1 MKSILYIFAFLI
13 PMGINAEDLVMK
25 ITNPHVSGNQVVYDV
40 VTDHFTDLISIQ
52 YSVSYDTNKLTFAGI
67 QNINL
72 PQLTEDNFYGGIP
85 GVITSLWYDPTLQGT
100 SVSDGT
106 ILYQIAFSMK
116 NGTYGNVCF
125 SEKPL
130 ESEFADVDNVLT
142 SYYIIDDCHADP
154 FEVNLTTST
163 QEIADR
169 FGLNVFTTAQDQKI
183 VFALTQ
189 PQSIKFHVFD
199 LNGQMISTFPKQEY
213 TTGQHSL
220 NLNRSLVPGIYI
232 LNTEIDHLT
241 AAFKIFY
248 Q

>member
-13 PMGINAEDLVMK
+13 PVGINAEDLVMK
-25 ITNPHVSGNQVVYDV
+25 ITNPQVNGNQVVYDL
-40 VTDHFTDLISIQ
+40 VTDHFTDLVSIQ
-52 YSVSYDTNKLTFAGI
+52 YTISYDTNRLIFAGI

-85 GVITSLWYDPTLQGT
+85 GVITSLWYDQTLQGT

-106 ILYQIAFSMK
+106 ILYQIVFNMK
-116 NGTYGNVCF
+116 NGAYGGVCF
-125 SEKPL
+125 SDEPL
-130 ESEFADVDNVLT
+130 ESEFARVNNVLN
-142 SYYIIDDCHADP
+142 SYFIVDDCHADP
-154 FEVNLTTST
+154 YEVNLTTTT

-169 FGLNVFTTAQDQKI
+169 FGLNVFTIARDQKI

-189 PQSIKFHVFD
+189 QQSIEFHVFD
-199 LNGQMISTFPKQEY
+199 LNGQRISVFPKHEY
-213 TTGQHSL
+213 TTGQHTL
-220 NLNRSLVPGIYI
+220 NLNRSIVPGIYI
-232 LNTEIDHLT
+232 LTTEIDHQP

>member
-13 PMGINAEDLVMK
+13 PVGINAEDLVMK
-25 ITNPHVSGNQVVYDV
+25 ITNPQVNGNQVVYDL
-40 VTDHFTDLISIQ
+40 VTDHFTDLVSIQ
-52 YSVSYDTNKLTFAGI
+52 YTISYDTNRLIFAGI

-85 GVITSLWYDPTLQGT
+85 GVITSLWYDQTLQGT

-106 ILYQIAFSMK
+106 ILYQIVFNMK
-116 NGTYGNVCF
+116 NGAYGGVCF
-125 SEKPL
+125 SDEPL
-130 ESEFADVDNVLT
+130 ESEFARVNNVLN
-142 SYYIIDDCHADP
+142 SYFIVDDCHADP
-154 FEVNLTTST
+154 YEVNLTTTT

-169 FGLNVFTTAQDQKI
+169 FGLNVFTIARDQKI

-189 PQSIKFHVFD
+189 QQSIEFHVFD
-199 LNGQMISTFPKQEY
+199 LNGQRISVFPKHEY
-213 TTGQHSL
+213 STGQHTL
-220 NLNRSLVPGIYI
+220 NLNRSIVPGIYI
-232 LNTEIDHLT
+232 LTTEIDHQP